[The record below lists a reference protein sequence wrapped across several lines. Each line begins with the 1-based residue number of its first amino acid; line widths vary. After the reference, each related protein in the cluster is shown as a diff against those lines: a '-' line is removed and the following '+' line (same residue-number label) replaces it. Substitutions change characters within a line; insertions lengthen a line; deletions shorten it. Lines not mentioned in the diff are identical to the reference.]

1 METMIEPK
9 FKIGQKVFYT
19 DFTAYYYDFNGNNEA
34 YRGKSSHIA
43 DDIVLYGTIQGI
55 ESTYDGLKYSITVEE
70 YDGLE
75 ENNQAVDYRKRDEQ
89 TWNLDALEDNVFSL
103 NDLESAKEQ
112 ALKNHKE
119 RIKYEKKLEKERN
132 AENTASNA
140 QCLYDF
146 LLREYT
152 EFDIKY
158 TKEQLDAFYQLISSP
173 RMDLTAYDFRS
184 DLNDGYSPKYE
195 WCERGAIDKDKQYVE
210 LLRNCLNVE
219 GYKEL

>member
-1 METMIEPK
+1 METIIEPK

-34 YRGKSSHIA
+34 YKGKSSHIS

-55 ESTYDGLKYSITVEE
+55 ESTYNGLKYSITVEE

-75 ENNQAVDYRKRDEQ
+75 ENNQAVHYREGDEQ
-89 TWNLDALEDNVFSL
+89 TWNLDVLEDNIFSL

-132 AENTASNA
+132 AENTALNA
-140 QCLYDF
+140 QRLYDF

-173 RMDLTAYDFRS
+173 RMDLTAYDFRA

-195 WCERGAIDKDKQYVE
+195 WCERGSINKDKQYVE
-210 LLRNCLNVE
+210 LLRTSLKVE
-219 GYKEL
+219 GYMEL

>member
-19 DFTAYYYDFNGNNEA
+19 DFTAYSFDFNGNNEA
-34 YRGKSSHIA
+34 YKGKSSHIY

-75 ENNQAVDYRKRDEQ
+75 ENNQAVDYRKIDEQ
-89 TWNLDALEDNVFSL
+89 TWNLDVLEDNVFSL
-103 NDLESAKEQ
+103 NDLESAKER
-112 ALKNHKE
+112 ALKNRKE
-119 RIKYEKKLEKERN
+119 RIKYEKKREKEIN
-132 AENTASNA
+132 AENTVSNA
-140 QCLYDF
+140 LCLYDF
-146 LLREYT
+146 LLREYM

-173 RMDLTAYDFRS
+173 RMDLTTYDFS
-184 DLNDGYSPKYE
+184 ADLNEGYSPIYE
-195 WCERGAIDKDKQYVE
+195 GCERGAINKDKQYVE
-210 LLRNCLNVE
+210 LLRNCLKVE